1 MIIMYGIYEYAS
13 ERLRQLCYENF
24 GVVKL
29 NFIADY
35 IKFLQKN
42 KFDAHVC
49 IMGANGMGK
58 SLLGLELVKLIDPN
72 AIMERKLVFASTPI
86 SVLISKIANEKE
98 SAIFI
103 DEAKS
108 FFNYK
113 RSMTLEQVLLVN
125 QIEYARDNMNA
136 FVVCT
141 NDIRRLN
148 NNYRNSKVQVL
159 LWILDR
165 FKKAKGGII
174 GYSAVFVSNPS
185 VEAEDKFEIDMMD
198 KRYNSEGLRII
209 AENTSSFIGY
219 HLIKD
224 ISFYLTKE
232 ELDIYYQEK
241 EKSKKEIAKNY
252 IKRLAGFQDKKEE
265 E

>member
-1 MIIMYGIYEYAS
+1 
-13 ERLRQLCYENF
+13 
-24 GVVKL
+24 
-29 NFIADY
+29 
-35 IKFLQKN
+35 
-42 KFDAHVC
+42 
-49 IMGANGMGK
+49 
-58 SLLGLELVKLIDPN
+58 
-72 AIMERKLVFASTPI
+72 
-86 SVLISKIANEKE
+86 
-98 SAIFI
+98 
-103 DEAKS
+103 
-108 FFNYK
+108 
-113 RSMTLEQVLLVN
+113 
-125 QIEYARDNMNA
+125 MNA

-165 FKKAKGGII
+165 FKKVKGGII

-185 VEAEDKFEIDMMD
+185 VETEDKFEIDMMD

-224 ISFYLTKE
+224 ISYYLTKE

-252 IKRLAGFQDKKEE
+252 IKRLAGFQDKKENDDE

>member
-1 MIIMYGIYEYAS
+1 MTYGIYEYAI
-13 ERLRQLCYENF
+13 EKLRKLSYENY
-24 GVVKL
+24 GIVKL
-29 NFIADY
+29 EFISEY
-35 IKFLQKN
+35 IRFLQKH
-42 KFDAHVC
+42 KFDAHIC

-58 SLLGLELVKLIDPN
+58 SLLGLEITKLIDPQ
-72 AIMERKLVFASTPI
+72 AIIKRRLIFASTPI
-86 SVLISKIANEKE
+86 STLIKKISEERE

-125 QIEYARDNMNA
+125 QIEYARDNKNA

-159 LWILDR
+159 FWIFDR
-165 FKKAKGGII
+165 FKKKVGNFI
-174 GYSAVFVSNPS
+174 GYAGVFVANPS

-198 KRYNSEGLRII
+198 KRYNTEGLRII
-209 AENTSSFIGY
+209 AENTSTFIGY

-224 ISFYLTKE
+224 ASLYLTKE
-232 ELDIYYQEK
+232 EIEIYENEK
-241 EKSKKEIAKNY
+241 EKAKQEIASKS
-252 IKRLAGFQDKKEE
+252 IKKLDS
-265 E
+265 